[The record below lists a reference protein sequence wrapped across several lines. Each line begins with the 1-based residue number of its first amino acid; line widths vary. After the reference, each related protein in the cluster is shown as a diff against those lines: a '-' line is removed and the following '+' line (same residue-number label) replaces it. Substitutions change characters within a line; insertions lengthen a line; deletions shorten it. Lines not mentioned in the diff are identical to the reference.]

1 MKVVSSAMIVLS
13 MLTTAA
19 TADVRVTI
27 DNAKP
32 HQTMQGFGATTISL
46 VYNDK
51 DNVPPALRTA
61 AVTAAYQQVKLN
73 MGNLEVEP
81 FESPAGSVYA
91 PANDDG
97 NPMTFGSFNWVQSDN
112 MMQKIVTPGMAFGFD
127 HFWIGP
133 VISTGF
139 ALSWAPT
146 LRSSNYQL
154 YLNEL
159 AEHVAAVAIHWR
171 DAYGVTPEYMQL
183 FNEPLSGNGE
193 LAGGSVAE
201 IIDIIKRAGDRLR
214 AERFTTMKF
223 IVTAEETEQ
232 KSLADAMAV
241 LADPDARK
249 YVGAIAYHPYPYGST
264 YAAVP
269 NILATSGAGTPD
281 PGKVALR
288 NQLRDIGAQ
297 YGIPT
302 MMVEVSHSELP
313 FDSFDGV
320 RGRAIHI
327 HDELV
332 YADAVAFFGMNAFW
346 DSTSHAEHYQGRP
359 DPGFYSETD
368 TIVLIDNTTDQ
379 VVISPMG
386 RAIGHYARW
395 FKRGA
400 VRIDATS
407 DDPLVQVTAF
417 RDDPQGR
424 LALVAINNATTAR
437 PLIVT
442 VTNAPAITGS
452 LSGERSTAGALW
464 EPFSGTTTPTGW
476 IVSLPPKSVSSM
488 ATPIPAAAPD
498 GAPGD
503 AGNAAGEPAPGGC
516 CDAGNAGP
524 GSSLLALAVFAF
536 LRRRAEIALR
546 HRKPRQPE
554 ENTRVHRGQNEGRR
568 FRVPESCSGE

>member
-1 MKVVSSAMIVLS
+1 MKVIPTA
-13 MLTTAA
+13 TTAILLAALA
-19 TADVRVTI
+19 TTVAADVRVTI

-46 VYNDK
+46 VYNAK
-51 DNVPPALRTA
+51 DNVPPASRTA
-61 AVTAAYQQVKLN
+61 AIAAAYQQVKLN
-73 MGNLEVEP
+73 MGNLEIEP
-81 FESPAGSVYA
+81 FESPVSNVYA

-112 MMQKIVTPGMAFGFD
+112 MMQKVVAPGMAFGFD

-139 ALSWAPT
+139 ALSWAPA

-193 LAGGSVAE
+193 LAGGSVPE
-201 IIDIIKRAGDRLR
+201 IIDIIKRSGDRLR

-223 IVTAEETEQ
+223 VVTAEETEQ
-232 KSLADAMAV
+232 KSLSDAMMI

-269 NILATSGAGTPD
+269 NILATSGSGTPD
-281 PGKVALR
+281 AGKVGLR
-288 NQLRDIGAQ
+288 NQLRDLGAQ

-320 RGRAIHI
+320 RGRAIQI

-368 TIVLIDNTTDQ
+368 TIVLIDNTTNQ

-417 RDDPQGR
+417 RDDAQGR
-424 LALVAINNATTAR
+424 LVLVAINNATTAR

-442 VTNAPAITGS
+442 VMNAPAMTGS

-464 EPFSGTTTPTGW
+464 EPFSGTTTATGW
-476 IVSLPPKSVSSM
+476 TVSLPAKSVFSM
-488 ATPIPAAAPD
+488 AGTIPVAPPD
-498 GAPGD
+498 GPPSD
-503 AGNAAGEPAPGGC
+503 AGTPAREPVPGGC
-516 CDAGNAGP
+516 CDAGGGGY
-524 GSSLLALAVFAF
+524 GSSVAGVAVFVF
-536 LRRRAEIALR
+536 LRRRRDGAACKVR
-546 HRKPRQPE
+546 
-554 ENTRVHRGQNEGRR
+554 
-568 FRVPESCSGE
+568 S

>member
-1 MKVVSSAMIVLS
+1 MAHPGGHARVVPTATILLVVLAA
-13 MLTTAA
+13 TAA
-19 TADVRVTI
+19 ADVRVTI
-27 DNAKP
+27 DNAKL
-32 HQTMQGFGATTISL
+32 HQVMQGFGATTISL

-51 DNVPPALRTA
+51 DNVPPASRTA
-61 AVTAAYQQVKLN
+61 AIAAAYDQVKLN
-73 MGNLEVEP
+73 MGNLEIEP
-81 FESPAGSVYA
+81 FESPASNVYA

-112 MMQKIVTPGMAFGFD
+112 MMQKIVTPGRAFGLD

-139 ALSWAPT
+139 ALSWAPA

-193 LAGGSVAE
+193 LAGGSVPE
-201 IIDIIKRAGDRLR
+201 VIDIIKRSGDRLR
-214 AERFTTMKF
+214 AEGFATMKF
-223 IVTAEETEQ
+223 VVTAEETEQ
-232 KSLADAMAV
+232 KSLSDAMMILADA
-241 LADPDARK
+241 DARK

-269 NILATSGAGTPD
+269 NILATSGSGTPD
-281 PGKVALR
+281 AGKIAVR
-288 NQLRDIGAQ
+288 NQLRDLGGQ

-368 TIVLIDNTTDQ
+368 TIVLIDNMTNQ

-400 VRIDATS
+400 VRIDAIS

-417 RDDPQGR
+417 RDDAQGR
-424 LALVAINNATTAR
+424 LVLVAINNATTAR
-437 PLIVT
+437 PLSVS
-442 VTNAPAITGS
+442 VMNAPAMTGT

-464 EPFSGTTTPTGW
+464 EAFSGTTTAAGW
-476 IVSLPPKSVSSM
+476 TVSLPAKSVSSM
-488 ATPIPAAAPD
+488 AGEIPVVASD
-498 GAPGD
+498 GPPSD
-503 AGNAAGEPAPGGC
+503 AGSTSGSPSPGGC
-516 CDAGNAGP
+516 CDAGDGGP
-524 GSSLLALAVFAF
+524 GSAVPAVVVLAW
-536 LRRRAEIALR
+536 LRRRRLL
-546 HRKPRQPE
+546 
-554 ENTRVHRGQNEGRR
+554 
-568 FRVPESCSGE
+568 C